1 VPVRLF
7 RLLRLLEVIGVLAG
21 KGVLAAGVEG
31 EELLSVATDS
41 LAVIDDR
48 WMSFSGC
55 IARRRDLL
63 P

>member
-1 VPVRLF
+1 
-7 RLLRLLEVIGVLAG
+7 LRLLEVIGVLAG